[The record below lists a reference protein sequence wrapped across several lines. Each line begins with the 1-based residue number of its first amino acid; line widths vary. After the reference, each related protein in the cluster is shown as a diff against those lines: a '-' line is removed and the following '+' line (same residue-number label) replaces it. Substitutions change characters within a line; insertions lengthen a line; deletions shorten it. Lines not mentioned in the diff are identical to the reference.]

1 MATGSTRL
9 RRPVHLLRLFLRET
23 AGPNRTPGRN
33 RRLATLLALT
43 AGMLN
48 SVGFISVG
56 MYTSHMTGI
65 TATVADQVVLGNLR
79 LLGMG
84 LLAIATFVFGAMVCA
99 VVFNWARRR
108 RLSSRFAIILVLEA
122 LLVLSF
128 GALADLLRWEHRAW
142 VFLPVLCFTMGLQN
156 AIITKISAAQIR
168 TTHVTGMV
176 TDIGIELGK
185 WLYRPR
191 RRDLDP
197 VIADRD
203 KLALLVLLVGVFFVG
218 GVVGVLGFRWIGFRT
233 MVVPALVLLVAAWW
247 PVWSDLQARSPGA
260 PPPT

>member
-1 MATGSTRL
+1 MGTGSTRL
-9 RRPVHLLRLFLRET
+9 ERPLRLLGLFLRET

-56 MYTSHMTGI
+56 IYTSHMTGI
-65 TATVADQVVLGNLR
+65 TAMVADQVVLGDLR
-79 LLGMG
+79 LLTMG
-84 LLAIATFVFGAMVCA
+84 GLAIITFVLGAMACA
-99 VVFNWARRR
+99 VLFNWARRR
-108 RLSSRFAIILVLEA
+108 RLRSRFAIILVLEA
-122 LLVLSF
+122 LLVLGF
-128 GALADLLRWEHRAW
+128 GAVADLLTWEHRAW

-185 WLYRPR
+185 LLYRPR
-191 RRDLDP
+191 HRQLDP
-197 VIADRD
+197 VVADTT
-203 KLALLVLLVGVFFVG
+203 KLALLALLVAVFFAG
-218 GVVGVLGFRWIGFRT
+218 GVIGVLGFRWIGFRT
-233 MVVPALVLLVAAWW
+233 MVLPALVLLVAAWW
-247 PVWSDLQARSPGA
+247 PLWADLRSARR
-260 PPPT
+260 